1 METRK
6 KSRGDSILVQSAI
19 LAAAQILVRV
29 IGLFYR
35 VPLQRI
41 IGDEGNGYYGYAY
54 QIYQFLLLLSSS
66 AIPTAVALLVSKH
79 LARREYKNVL
89 RIFKGALLYA
99 VIVGGV
105 VSLLTMFGARGI
117 AQAMFSTEKVA
128 PALAVLAPT
137 IFISAVMGVYR
148 GYFQGKKMR

>member
-66 AIPTAVALLVSKH
+66 AIPTAVA
-79 LARREYKNVL
+79 Y
-89 RIFKGALLYA
+89 
-99 VIVGGV
+99 
-105 VSLLTMFGARGI
+105 
-117 AQAMFSTEKVA
+117 
-128 PALAVLAPT
+128 
-137 IFISAVMGVYR
+137 IS
-148 GYFQGKKMR
+148 